1 MSLHQTAY
9 PLHLRRNEADDR
21 AECYS
26 SIFILSYP
34 RRGAC
39 MHYVWTLS
47 RNNAGGLYRSQ
58 LAAEGLAM
66 DGKNAKRV
74 LTMLAIM
81 GVMCA
86 TGCNR
91 YHVIPDH
98 LKNTVNRGVNFDQVK
113 STPAS
118 YQGEVIVIGGEILSA
133 ERLEDKTRIEV
144 LQLPLKDDLTPTTER
159 TESKGRFIA
168 FDTGTEIVDP
178 AVLKEGTPV
187 TIIGEVKPP
196 TEGHVGESQYE
207 FPTLAIRD
215 MTVWNKDNA
224 AGAANRY
231 YAYPAYGSYGYAYG
245 YRPYN
250 FMTGHRVREETRTSP

>member
-1 MSLHQTAY
+1 MSLYQTAY
-9 PLHLRRNEADDR
+9 PLHLRRNEAGDV
-21 AECYS
+21 AEGYS
-26 SIFILSYP
+26 SSFILSCP

-47 RNNAGGLYRSQ
+47 RNNAEVYYRSERG
-58 LAAEGLAM
+58 AEELAM
-66 DGKNAKRV
+66 NAKRV
-74 LTMLAIM
+74 LTMVAIM
-81 GVMCA
+81 GVMSA
-86 TGCNR
+86 TGCHR
-91 YHVIPDH
+91 YQVIPDH
-98 LKNTVNRGVNFDQVK
+98 LKDSVNRGVNFDQVK

-118 YQGEVIVIGGEILSA
+118 YQGEVIVLGGEILSA

-144 LQLPLKDDLTPTTER
+144 LQLPLNDDLTPTTER
-159 TESKGRFIA
+159 IESKGRFVA

-178 AVLKEGTPV
+178 AILKEGTPV

-224 AGAANRY
+224 AGAANQY